1 MKEPNKL
8 KDIKPEE
15 LHGKRVV
22 LRLDLNLPISATG
35 EVSDDYRLRRAL
47 PTVEYL
53 RAKGART
60 IIVSHLGDDGSK
72 SLAPVL
78 AVLQNN
84 LPVKMVETVDDW
96 LKIADELLPGEIY
109 MLENIRKNPGEMK
122 NEKEFA
128 EKLATMGD
136 IYVNDAFAVSHRE
149 HASIVGVPKFIPGFM
164 GFLFEEE
171 VANLS
176 KAFNPEHPFIFLLGG
191 AKFSTK
197 LPLLEKF
204 INLADRIFIYG
215 ALAHAFFKELGYEM
229 GQSLVEADTS
239 LARQFLNSEKIYL
252 PIDVRVKNGGEVAMK
267 SPDKLKRDDNILDV
281 GLDSVE
287 QFTEIARDAKMI
299 LWNGP
304 LGRFELNFRGS
315 TDAVAKIIA
324 NHPTAKSIVGGG
336 DTLDSIKNLG
346 LMDKF
351 GFISTGGGA
360 MLDFLG
366 NGTLPGIEALTE

>member
-15 LHGKRVV
+15 LHGKRVI
-22 LRLDLNLPISATG
+22 LRLDLNLPIDLKTG
-35 EVSDDYRLRRAL
+35 EVSDDYRLKRAL
-47 PTVEYL
+47 PTVKYL
-53 RAKGART
+53 RDHGART
-60 IIVSHLGDDGSK
+60 IIISHLGDDGSK

-78 AVLQNN
+78 ALLQNN
-84 LPVKMVETVDDW
+84 LPIKMVESPDDW
-96 LKIADELLPGEIY
+96 LGVMDELLPGEIY
-109 MLENIRKNPGEMK
+109 LLENIRRNPGEMQNDK
-122 NEKEFA
+122 TFA
-128 EKLATMGD
+128 EKLAGMGD

-149 HASIVGVPKFIPGFM
+149 HASIVGIPKFTPGFM

-176 KAFNPEHPFIFLLGG
+176 KVFNPEHPFILLLGG

-197 LPLLEKF
+197 LPLIEKF

-229 GQSLVEADTS
+229 GQSLVETDTS

-252 PIDVRVKNGGEVAMK
+252 PIDVRVKNGAEVTMK
-267 SPDKLKRDDNILDV
+267 HPDKLKRDDNILDV

-287 QFTEIARDAKMI
+287 QFSEIARDAKLI

-304 LGRFELNFRGS
+304 LGRFEFGFRGS

-324 NHPTAKSIVGGG
+324 EHLTAKSIVGGG
-336 DTLDSIKNLG
+336 DTLDSIKSLNL
-346 LMDKF
+346 LEKF
-351 GFISTGGGA
+351 SFISTGGGA
-360 MLDFLG
+360 MLDFLAL
-366 NGTLPGIEALTE
+366 GTLPGLEALK